1 MTKRQLNEK
10 FKQFACSHYG
20 CDGGNLDSSVWVCG
34 LEWGT
39 EFQDLADLEKTMEGP
54 FNVGNWDGQVQE
66 RLKYQY
72 NNKIA
77 WLYSYLY
84 DWEHGHK
91 EQAVKHKLMC
101 SDGIGFKMNAFP
113 ISFKNRSS
121 VSWNNDMAKLIGL
134 HSFDV
139 YIEWCIS
146 HRGRFFQSLVKKHS
160 PRVIVCTGKGSMMS
174 FFRFFDCDLTTVDDG
189 EMFNVARCNDNN
201 TLVFV
206 VPFFGGASGINSFD
220 KMAALASNISKYA
233 DNTLGSTDWK

>member
-39 EFQDLADLEKTMEGP
+39 EFKDLADLEKAMEGP
-54 FNVGNWDGQVQE
+54 FDVGNWDGQVQE

-101 SDGIGFKMNAFP
+101 SDRIGFKMNAFP

-121 VSWNNDMAKLIGL
+121 VSWNSDMAKLIGL

-139 YIEWCIS
+139 YLEWCIS
-146 HRGRFFQSLVKKHS
+146 NRGRFFQSLV
-160 PRVIVCTGKGSMMS
+160 G
-174 FFRFFDCDLTTVDDG
+174 F
-189 EMFNVARCNDNN
+189 
-201 TLVFV
+201 
-206 VPFFGGASGINSFD
+206 
-220 KMAALASNISKYA
+220 
-233 DNTLGSTDWK
+233 